1 MNKQNNTVG
10 SYAPDFELPGV
21 DGTVHHLARCLE
33 KMKAVAVV
41 FMSNNCPNTLSYI
54 EKLKQIQADF
64 AQQGFTLIGINA
76 NDATQASEESF
87 EQMKTFAAEKNLNFP
102 YLRDTTQDV
111 ANGFKVGATPEA
123 FLIDK
128 EYVLRY
134 RGSIDDMPESPDSA
148 NNNYLRDSIEALL
161 KGESI
166 GTDFTEA
173 VGSPIVWRK
182 N

>member
-1 MNKQNNTVG
+1 MNKQDNTVG

-33 KMKAVAVV
+33 KFKAVAVV

-64 AQQGFTLIGINA
+64 ADRGFTLIGINA
-76 NDATQASEESF
+76 NDATQASEDSF
-87 EQMKTFAAEKNLNFP
+87 DRMKSFASERNLNFP

-123 FLIDK
+123 FLIDNQ
-128 EYVLRY
+128 YVLRY
-134 RGSIDDMPESPDSA
+134 RGSIDNRPESPDSA
-148 NNNYLRDSIEALL
+148 TNNYLRDSIEALL
-161 KGESI
+161 NGESI
-166 GTDFTEA
+166 NPNFTEA
-173 VGSPIVWRK
+173 VGSPIIWRK
-182 N
+182 S